1 MSHRVPT
8 NILTGFLGVGKT
20 TTILNLLKN
29 KPENENWAVLVNE
42 FGEIGID
49 GAMMTDQGAMIKEVP
64 GGCMCCTAGVPMSVG
79 ITALLRQKPD
89 RIEEIKEQKALEA
102 MFGKLDSEL

>member
-1 MSHRVPT
+1 MSNRVPT

-64 GGCMCCTAGVPMSVG
+64 GAACAARQAYLCLLVLRLCCARTQIVF
-79 ITALLRQKPD
+79 LLNQRAWAIQSKWL
-89 RIEEIKEQKALEA
+89 RH
-102 MFGKLDSEL
+102 